1 MAEIFFCM
9 ALLFIS
15 SLSYVCLELHRL
27 YFRRVW
33 EVHGIQAAALAV
45 SPGNK
50 STRIGFVRASTH
62 MMDCDQATLSCWE
75 GRRWSGVNDSLYHCG
90 VSRWWMISPRFS
102 SALSELLDNPR
113 DLRRSL
119 LYSLTPGHNQ
129 GYVIP
134 CAVYQ
139 AKYSCQTIQKAAL
152 SV

>member
-1 MAEIFFCM
+1 MVEVLFGM
-9 ALLFIS
+9 ALLF
-15 SLSYVCLELHRL
+15 
-27 YFRRVW
+27 YFIPLICMFRVTQT
-33 EVHGIQAAALAV
+33 VFQMGLRGGIQAAALAV

-50 STRIGFVRASTH
+50 SSRIGFVRASTH
-62 MMDCDQATLSCWE
+62 MMDCDQATLSCRE
-75 GRRWSGVNDSLYHCG
+75 GRRWSGVNDSLYLCWG
-90 VSRWWMISPRFS
+90 SRWWMISPRFS

-113 DLRRSL
+113 DLRRSP